1 MDAIMD
7 KFTLKNFFQTI
18 LTIPKTIRLIFRIER
33 KYASYLIILNVLQ
46 SIIPLAS
53 LFIYQELINAVFKKG
68 SNIFTVLIVY
78 ILMQVLLS
86 ILSQL
91 NSYISEKFNMNLSYN
106 LNLKLL
112 EKTSSLNLIDFEQA
126 DTYNLIENIVQDST
140 YKPFQLFNAIIG
152 VITGFLSLLTSIIY
166 VTTWNVVV
174 SIFLLIIPVISL
186 VIFMRV
192 GQLEFLIQWERAN
205 SEREVWY
212 INYLLT
218 HDFSFKEIKLNGISQ
233 YFIDKYGTLKRNF
246 INQDLTISKKKVMF
260 RGSLDI
266 LLSFIN
272 GIAIFM
278 MIQSIRSGKLLVGNF
293 VSLIQ
298 AITRVNT
305 YSQSM
310 IQNTYIIYNTSLFME
325 QLFKFFDM
333 GLDNDSIQ
341 NSKISRIEKHI
352 EKIKVKNLSFIYSG
366 SVKKTLEDINAE
378 FNRGELVAIVGK
390 NGSGKST
397 LVKLLSGLYQPSE
410 GLIYYDNESSDT
422 LDLSYYQKNI
432 SVLFQDFVKFEL
444 SLRENIGLSDINN
457 MSDTKIKKNIDNLKL
472 DFLTLENNFNLNQ
485 RLGTWFN
492 DSRQLSGGQW
502 QKVALARTFF
512 KNAGIYILDEPS
524 SALDPVSEKEIFD
537 EFVTRSKDKI
547 SLFVSHNLMAASRA
561 DRIIVMQD
569 GRIIDEG
576 SHDELINKSK
586 YYRELY
592 YSEKYEEEFDGRKES
607 HY

>member
-1 MDAIMD
+1 MGTIMD

-33 KYASYLIILNVLQ
+33 KYASYLIILNILQ

-53 LFIYQELINAVFKKG
+53 LFIYQELINAVLKKG
-68 SNIFTVLIVY
+68 SNIFSVLIVY
-78 ILMQVLLS
+78 ILMQMMLS

-112 EKTSSLNLIDFEQA
+112 KKTSSLNLIDFEQA

-166 VTTWNVVV
+166 VSTWNVAV
-174 SIFLLIIPVISL
+174 STFLLIIPVISL

-246 INQDLTISKKKVMF
+246 MNQDLNISKKKVLF

-266 LLSFIN
+266 LLNFIN

-298 AITRVNT
+298 AITHVNT

-333 GLDNDSIQ
+333 EVSNISIQ
-341 NSKISRIEKHI
+341 NSRISRIEKRI
-352 EKIKVKNLSFIYSG
+352 DKIKVNNLSFIYPG
-366 SVKKTLEDINAE
+366 SVKKTLEDINVE
-378 FNRGELVAIVGK
+378 FNKGELVAIVGK

-410 GLIYYDNESSDT
+410 GQIYYNNESSDV
-422 LDLSYYQKNI
+422 LDLSYYQNNV

-444 SLRENIGLSDINN
+444 SVRENIGLSDVNSI
-457 MSDTKIKKNIDNLKL
+457 SDSKIKKHIDNLKL
-472 DFLTLENNFNLNQ
+472 NFLTAENNFNLNQ

-492 DSRQLSGGQW
+492 DSRQISGGQW

-512 KNAGIYILDEPS
+512 KNASIYILDEPS

-537 EFVTRSKDKI
+537 EFVTRSRDKI
-547 SLFVSHNLMAASRA
+547 ALFVSHNLMAASRA

-576 SHDELINKSK
+576 KHDDLISKSK

-592 YSEKYEEEFDGRKES
+592 YSEKYEEESDG
-607 HY
+607 

>member
-1 MDAIMD
+1 MGTIMD

-33 KYASYLIILNVLQ
+33 KYASYLIILNILQ

-53 LFIYQELINAVFKKG
+53 LFIYQELINAVLKKG
-68 SNIFTVLIVY
+68 SNIFSVLIVY
-78 ILMQVLLS
+78 ILMQMMLS

-112 EKTSSLNLIDFEQA
+112 KKTSSLNLIDFEQA

-166 VTTWNVVV
+166 VSTWNVAV
-174 SIFLLIIPVISL
+174 STFLLIIPVISL

-246 INQDLTISKKKVMF
+246 MNQDLNISKKKVLF

-266 LLSFIN
+266 LLNFIN

-333 GLDNDSIQ
+333 EVSNISIQ
-341 NSKISRIEKHI
+341 NSKITRIEKHI
-352 EKIKVKNLSFIYSG
+352 DKIKVNNLSFIYPG
-366 SVKKTLEDINAE
+366 SVKKTLEDINLE
-378 FNRGELVAIVGK
+378 FNKGELVAIVGK

-410 GLIYYDNESSDT
+410 GQIYYNNESSDII
-422 LDLSYYQKNI
+422 DLSYYQNNV

-444 SLRENIGLSDINN
+444 SVRENIGLSDVNSI
-457 MSDTKIKKNIDNLKL
+457 SDSKIKKHIDNLKL
-472 DFLTLENNFNLNQ
+472 NFLTAENNFKLNQ

-492 DSRQLSGGQW
+492 DSRQISGGQW

-512 KNAGIYILDEPS
+512 KNASIYILDEPS

-547 SLFVSHNLMAASRA
+547 ALFISHNIMAASRA

-569 GRIIDEG
+569 GHIIDEG
-576 SHDELINKSK
+576 NHDELISKSK

-592 YSEKYEEEFDGRKES
+592 YSENYEEESDG
-607 HY
+607 

>member
-1 MDAIMD
+1 MGTIMD

-33 KYASYLIILNVLQ
+33 KYASYLIILNILQ

-53 LFIYQELINAVFKKG
+53 LFIYQELINAVLKKG
-68 SNIFTVLIVY
+68 SNIFSVLIVY
-78 ILMQVLLS
+78 ILMQMMLS

-112 EKTSSLNLIDFEQA
+112 KKTSSLNLIDFEQA

-166 VTTWNVVV
+166 VSTWNAAV
-174 SIFLLIIPVISL
+174 STFLLIIPVISL
-186 VIFMRV
+186 LIFMRV

-246 INQDLTISKKKVMF
+246 MNQDLNISKKKVLF

-266 LLSFIN
+266 LLNFIN

-333 GLDNDSIQ
+333 EVSNISIQ
-341 NSKISRIEKHI
+341 NSKISRIEKRI
-352 EKIKVKNLSFIYSG
+352 DKIKVNNLSFIYPG
-366 SVKKTLEDINAE
+366 SVKKTLEDINVE
-378 FNRGELVAIVGK
+378 FNKGELVAIVGK

-410 GLIYYDNESSDT
+410 GQIYYNNESSDV
-422 LDLSYYQKNI
+422 LDLSYYQNNV

-444 SLRENIGLSDINN
+444 SVRENIGLSDVNSI
-457 MSDTKIKKNIDNLKL
+457 SDSKIKKHIDNLKL
-472 DFLTLENNFNLNQ
+472 NFLTVENNFNLNQ

-492 DSRQLSGGQW
+492 DSRQISGGQW

-512 KNAGIYILDEPS
+512 KNASIYILDEPS

-547 SLFVSHNLMAASRA
+547 ALFVSHNLMAASRA

-576 SHDELINKSK
+576 KHDDLISKSK

-592 YSEKYEEEFDGRKES
+592 YSEKYEDESDG
-607 HY
+607 

>member
-1 MDAIMD
+1 MGTIMD

-33 KYASYLIILNVLQ
+33 KYASYLIILNILQ

-53 LFIYQELINAVFKKG
+53 LFIYQELINAVLKKG
-68 SNIFTVLIVY
+68 SNIFSVLIVY
-78 ILMQVLLS
+78 ILMQMMLS

-112 EKTSSLNLIDFEQA
+112 KKTSSLNLIDFEQA

-166 VTTWNVVV
+166 VSTWNVAV
-174 SIFLLIIPVISL
+174 STFLLIIPVISL

-246 INQDLTISKKKVMF
+246 MNQDLNISKKKVLF

-266 LLSFIN
+266 LLNFIN

-333 GLDNDSIQ
+333 EVSNISIQ
-341 NSKISRIEKHI
+341 NSRISRIEKRI
-352 EKIKVKNLSFIYSG
+352 DKIKVNNLSFIYPG
-366 SVKKTLEDINAE
+366 SVKKTLEDINVE
-378 FNRGELVAIVGK
+378 FNKGELVAIVGK

-410 GLIYYDNESSDT
+410 GQIYYNNESSDV
-422 LDLSYYQKNI
+422 LDLSYYQNNV

-444 SLRENIGLSDINN
+444 SVRENIGLSDVNSIYD
-457 MSDTKIKKNIDNLKL
+457 SKIKKHIDNLKL
-472 DFLTLENNFNLNQ
+472 NFLTAENNFNLNQ

-492 DSRQLSGGQW
+492 DSRQISGGQW

-512 KNAGIYILDEPS
+512 KNASIYILDEPS

-547 SLFVSHNLMAASRA
+547 ALFVSHNLMAASRA

-576 SHDELINKSK
+576 KHDDLISKSK

-592 YSEKYEEEFDGRKES
+592 YSEKYEEESDG
-607 HY
+607 

>member
-1 MDAIMD
+1 MGTIMD

-33 KYASYLIILNVLQ
+33 KYASYLIILNILQ

-53 LFIYQELINAVFKKG
+53 LFIYQELINAILKKG
-68 SNIFTVLIVY
+68 SNIFSVLIVY
-78 ILMQVLLS
+78 ILMQMMLS

-112 EKTSSLNLIDFEQA
+112 KKTSSLNLIDFEQA

-166 VTTWNVVV
+166 VSTWNVAV
-174 SIFLLIIPVISL
+174 STFLLIIPVISL

-246 INQDLTISKKKVMF
+246 MNQDLNISKKKVLF

-266 LLSFIN
+266 LLNFIN

-333 GLDNDSIQ
+333 EVSNISIQ
-341 NSKISRIEKHI
+341 NSRISRIEKRI
-352 EKIKVKNLSFIYSG
+352 DKIKVNNLSFIYPG
-366 SVKKTLEDINAE
+366 SVKKTLEDINVE
-378 FNRGELVAIVGK
+378 FNKGELVAIVGK

-410 GLIYYDNESSDT
+410 GQIYYNNESSDV
-422 LDLSYYQKNI
+422 LDLSYYQNNV

-444 SLRENIGLSDINN
+444 SVRENIGLSDVNSI
-457 MSDTKIKKNIDNLKL
+457 SDSKIKKHIDNLKL
-472 DFLTLENNFNLNQ
+472 NFLTAENNFNLNQ

-492 DSRQLSGGQW
+492 DSRQISGGQW

-512 KNAGIYILDEPS
+512 KNASIYILDEPS

-537 EFVTRSKDKI
+537 EFVTRSRDKI
-547 SLFVSHNLMAASRA
+547 ALFVSHNLMAASRA

-576 SHDELINKSK
+576 KHDDLISKSK

-592 YSEKYEEEFDGRKES
+592 YSEKYEEESDG
-607 HY
+607 

>member
-1 MDAIMD
+1 MGTIMD

-33 KYASYLIILNVLQ
+33 KYASYLIILNILQ

-53 LFIYQELINAVFKKG
+53 LFIYQELINAVLKKG
-68 SNIFTVLIVY
+68 SNIFSVLIVY
-78 ILMQVLLS
+78 ILMQMMLS

-112 EKTSSLNLIDFEQA
+112 KKTSSLNLIDFEQA

-166 VTTWNVVV
+166 VSTWNVAV
-174 SIFLLIIPVISL
+174 STFLLIIPVISL

-246 INQDLTISKKKVMF
+246 MNQDLNISKKKVLF

-266 LLSFIN
+266 LLNFIN

-333 GLDNDSIQ
+333 EVSNISIQ
-341 NSKISRIEKHI
+341 NSRISRIEKRI
-352 EKIKVKNLSFIYSG
+352 DKIKVNNLSFIYPG
-366 SVKKTLEDINAE
+366 SVKKTLEDINVE
-378 FNRGELVAIVGK
+378 FNKGELVAIVGK

-410 GLIYYDNESSDT
+410 GQIYYNNESSDV
-422 LDLSYYQKNI
+422 LDLSYYQNNV

-444 SLRENIGLSDINN
+444 SVRENIGLSDVNSI
-457 MSDTKIKKNIDNLKL
+457 SDSKIKKHIDNLKL
-472 DFLTLENNFNLNQ
+472 NFLTAENNFNLNQ

-492 DSRQLSGGQW
+492 DSRQISGGQW

-512 KNAGIYILDEPS
+512 KNASIYILDEPS

-537 EFVTRSKDKI
+537 EFVTRSRDKI
-547 SLFVSHNLMAASRA
+547 ALFVSHNLMAASRA

-576 SHDELINKSK
+576 KHDDLISKSK

-592 YSEKYEEEFDGRKES
+592 YSEKYEEESDG
-607 HY
+607 

>member
-1 MDAIMD
+1 MD

-18 LTIPKTIRLIFRIER
+18 LTIPETIRLIFRIER
-33 KYASYLIILNVLQ
+33 KYASYLIILNILQ

-53 LFIYQELINAVFKKG
+53 LFIYQELINAVLKKG
-68 SNIFTVLIVY
+68 SNIFSVLIVY
-78 ILMQVLLS
+78 ILMQMMLS

-112 EKTSSLNLIDFEQA
+112 KKTSSLNLIDFEQA

-166 VTTWNVVV
+166 VSTWNVAV
-174 SIFLLIIPVISL
+174 STFLLIIPVISL

-246 INQDLTISKKKVMF
+246 MNQDLNISKKKVLF

-266 LLSFIN
+266 LLNFIN

-333 GLDNDSIQ
+333 EVSNISIQ
-341 NSKISRIEKHI
+341 NSRISRIEKRI
-352 EKIKVKNLSFIYSG
+352 DKIKVNNLSFIYPG
-366 SVKKTLEDINAE
+366 SVKKTLEDINVE
-378 FNRGELVAIVGK
+378 FNKGELVAIVGK

-410 GLIYYDNESSDT
+410 GQIYYNNESSDV
-422 LDLSYYQKNI
+422 LDLSYYQNNV

-444 SLRENIGLSDINN
+444 SVRENIGLSDVNSI
-457 MSDTKIKKNIDNLKL
+457 SDSNIKKHIDNLKL
-472 DFLTLENNFNLNQ
+472 NFLTAENNFNLNQ

-492 DSRQLSGGQW
+492 DSRQISGGQW

-512 KNAGIYILDEPS
+512 KNASIYILDEPS

-547 SLFVSHNLMAASRA
+547 ALFVSHNLMAASRA

-576 SHDELINKSK
+576 KHDDLISKSK

-592 YSEKYEEEFDGRKES
+592 YSEKYEEESDG
-607 HY
+607 

>member
-1 MDAIMD
+1 MGTIMD

-33 KYASYLIILNVLQ
+33 KYASYLIILNILQ

-53 LFIYQELINAVFKKG
+53 LFIYQELINAVLKKG
-68 SNIFTVLIVY
+68 SNIFSVLIVY
-78 ILMQVLLS
+78 ILMQMMLS

-112 EKTSSLNLIDFEQA
+112 KKTSSLNLIDFEQA

-166 VTTWNVVV
+166 VSTWNVAV
-174 SIFLLIIPVISL
+174 STFLLIIPVISL

-246 INQDLTISKKKVMF
+246 MNQDLNISKKKVLF

-266 LLSFIN
+266 LLNFIN

-333 GLDNDSIQ
+333 EVSNISIQ
-341 NSKISRIEKHI
+341 NSRISRIEKRI
-352 EKIKVKNLSFIYSG
+352 DKIKVNNLSFIYPG
-366 SVKKTLEDINAE
+366 SVKKTLEDINVE
-378 FNRGELVAIVGK
+378 FNKGELVAIVGK

-410 GLIYYDNESSDT
+410 GQIYYNNESSDV
-422 LDLSYYQKNI
+422 LDLSYYQNNV

-444 SLRENIGLSDINN
+444 SVRENIGLSDVNSI
-457 MSDTKIKKNIDNLKL
+457 SDSKIKKHIDNLKL
-472 DFLTLENNFNLNQ
+472 NFLTAENNFNLNQ

-492 DSRQLSGGQW
+492 DSRQISGGQW

-512 KNAGIYILDEPS
+512 KNASIYILDEPS

-547 SLFVSHNLMAASRA
+547 ALFVSHNLMAASRA

-576 SHDELINKSK
+576 KHDDLISKSK

-592 YSEKYEEEFDGRKES
+592 YSEKYEEESDG
-607 HY
+607 

>member
-1 MDAIMD
+1 MKNLEMGTIMD

-33 KYASYLIILNVLQ
+33 KYASYLIILNILQ

-53 LFIYQELINAVFKKG
+53 LFIYQELINAVLKKG
-68 SNIFTVLIVY
+68 SNIFSVLIVY
-78 ILMQVLLS
+78 ILMQMMLS

-112 EKTSSLNLIDFEQA
+112 KKTSSLNLIDFEQA

-166 VTTWNVVV
+166 VSTWNVAV
-174 SIFLLIIPVISL
+174 STFLLIIPVISL

-246 INQDLTISKKKVMF
+246 MNQDLNISKKKVLF

-266 LLSFIN
+266 LLNFIN

-333 GLDNDSIQ
+333 EVSNISIQ
-341 NSKISRIEKHI
+341 NSRISRIEKRI
-352 EKIKVKNLSFIYSG
+352 DKIKVNNLSFIYPG
-366 SVKKTLEDINAE
+366 SVKKTLEDINVE
-378 FNRGELVAIVGK
+378 FNKGELVAIVGK

-410 GLIYYDNESSDT
+410 GQIYYNNESSDV
-422 LDLSYYQKNI
+422 LDLSYYQNNV

-444 SLRENIGLSDINN
+444 SVRENIGLSDVNSI
-457 MSDTKIKKNIDNLKL
+457 SDSKIKKHIDNLKL
-472 DFLTLENNFNLNQ
+472 NFLTAENNFNLNQ

-492 DSRQLSGGQW
+492 DSRQISGGQW

-512 KNAGIYILDEPS
+512 KNASIYILDEPS

-547 SLFVSHNLMAASRA
+547 ALFVSHNLMAASRA

-576 SHDELINKSK
+576 KHDDLISKSK

-592 YSEKYEEEFDGRKES
+592 YSEKYEEESDG
-607 HY
+607 

>member
-1 MDAIMD
+1 MGTIMD

-33 KYASYLIILNVLQ
+33 KYASYLIILNILQ
-46 SIIPLAS
+46 SIIPLAN
-53 LFIYQELINAVFKKG
+53 LFIYQEFINAVLKKG
-68 SNIFTVLIVY
+68 SNIFSVLIVY
-78 ILMQVLLS
+78 ILMQMMLS

-112 EKTSSLNLIDFEQA
+112 KKTSSLNLIDFEQA

-166 VTTWNVVV
+166 VSTWNVAV
-174 SIFLLIIPVISL
+174 STFLLIIPVISL

-246 INQDLTISKKKVMF
+246 MNQDLNISKKKVLF

-266 LLSFIN
+266 LLNFIN
-272 GIAIFM
+272 GVAIFV

-333 GLDNDSIQ
+333 EVSNISIQ
-341 NSKISRIEKHI
+341 NSRISRIEKRI
-352 EKIKVKNLSFIYSG
+352 DKIKVNNLSFIYPG
-366 SVKKTLEDINAE
+366 SVKKTLEDINVE
-378 FNRGELVAIVGK
+378 FNKGELVAIVGK

-410 GLIYYDNESSDT
+410 GQIYYNNESSDV
-422 LDLSYYQKNI
+422 LDLSYYQNNV

-444 SLRENIGLSDINN
+444 SVRENIGLSDVNSI
-457 MSDTKIKKNIDNLKL
+457 SDSKIKKHIGNLKL
-472 DFLTLENNFNLNQ
+472 NFLTAENNFNLNQ

-492 DSRQLSGGQW
+492 DSRQISGGQW

-512 KNAGIYILDEPS
+512 KNASIYILDEPS

-547 SLFVSHNLMAASRA
+547 ALFVSHNLMAASRA

-576 SHDELINKSK
+576 KHDDLISKSK

-592 YSEKYEEEFDGRKES
+592 YSEKYEEESDG
-607 HY
+607 

>member
-1 MDAIMD
+1 MGTIMD

-33 KYASYLIILNVLQ
+33 KYASYLIILNILQ

-53 LFIYQELINAVFKKG
+53 LFIYQELINAVLKKG
-68 SNIFTVLIVY
+68 SNIFSVLIVY
-78 ILMQVLLS
+78 ILMQMMLS

-112 EKTSSLNLIDFEQA
+112 KKTSSLNLIDFEQA

-166 VTTWNVVV
+166 VSTWNVAV
-174 SIFLLIIPVISL
+174 STFLLIIPVISL

-246 INQDLTISKKKVMF
+246 MNQDLNISKKKVLF

-266 LLSFIN
+266 LLNFIN

-298 AITRVNT
+298 AITRVNI

-333 GLDNDSIQ
+333 EVSNISIQ
-341 NSKISRIEKHI
+341 NSRISRIEKRI
-352 EKIKVKNLSFIYSG
+352 DKIKVNNLSFIYPG
-366 SVKKTLEDINAE
+366 SVKKTLEDINVE
-378 FNRGELVAIVGK
+378 FNKGELVAIVGK

-410 GLIYYDNESSDT
+410 GQIYYNNESSDV
-422 LDLSYYQKNI
+422 LDLSYYQNNV

-444 SLRENIGLSDINN
+444 SVRENIGLSDVNSI
-457 MSDTKIKKNIDNLKL
+457 SDSKIKKHIDNLKL
-472 DFLTLENNFNLNQ
+472 NFLTAENNFNLNQ

-492 DSRQLSGGQW
+492 DSRQISGGQW

-512 KNAGIYILDEPS
+512 KNASIYILDEPS

-537 EFVTRSKDKI
+537 EFVTRSRDKI
-547 SLFVSHNLMAASRA
+547 ALFVSHNLMAASRA

-576 SHDELINKSK
+576 KHDDLISKSK

-592 YSEKYEEEFDGRKES
+592 YSEKYEEESDG
-607 HY
+607 

>member
-1 MDAIMD
+1 MD

-33 KYASYLIILNVLQ
+33 KYASYLIILNILQ

-53 LFIYQELINAVFKKG
+53 LFIYQELINAVLKKG
-68 SNIFTVLIVY
+68 SNIFSVLIVY
-78 ILMQVLLS
+78 ILMQMMLS

-112 EKTSSLNLIDFEQA
+112 KKTSSLNLIDFEQA

-166 VTTWNVVV
+166 VSTWNVAV
-174 SIFLLIIPVISL
+174 STFLLIIPVISL

-246 INQDLTISKKKVMF
+246 MNQDLNISKKKVLF

-266 LLSFIN
+266 LLNFIN

-333 GLDNDSIQ
+333 EVSNISIQ
-341 NSKISRIEKHI
+341 NSRISRIEKRI
-352 EKIKVKNLSFIYSG
+352 DKIKVNNLSFIYPG
-366 SVKKTLEDINAE
+366 SVKKTLEDINVE
-378 FNRGELVAIVGK
+378 FNKGELVAIVGK

-410 GLIYYDNESSDT
+410 GQIYYNNESSDV
-422 LDLSYYQKNI
+422 LDLSYYQNNV

-444 SLRENIGLSDINN
+444 SVRENIGLSDVNSI
-457 MSDTKIKKNIDNLKL
+457 SDSNIKKHIDNLKL
-472 DFLTLENNFNLNQ
+472 NFLTAENNFNLNQ

-492 DSRQLSGGQW
+492 DSRQISGGQW

-512 KNAGIYILDEPS
+512 KNASIYILDEPS

-547 SLFVSHNLMAASRA
+547 ALFVSHNLMAASRA

-576 SHDELINKSK
+576 KHDDLISKSK

-592 YSEKYEEEFDGRKES
+592 YSEKYEEESDG
-607 HY
+607 

>member
-1 MDAIMD
+1 
-7 KFTLKNFFQTI
+7 
-18 LTIPKTIRLIFRIER
+18 
-33 KYASYLIILNVLQ
+33 YASYLIILNILQ

-53 LFIYQELINAVFKKG
+53 LFIYQELINAVLKKG
-68 SNIFTVLIVY
+68 SNIFSVLIVY
-78 ILMQVLLS
+78 ILMQMMLS

-112 EKTSSLNLIDFEQA
+112 KKTSSLNLIDFEQA

-166 VTTWNVVV
+166 VSTWNVAV
-174 SIFLLIIPVISL
+174 STFLLIIPVISL

-246 INQDLTISKKKVMF
+246 MNQDLNISKKKVLF

-266 LLSFIN
+266 LLNFIN

-333 GLDNDSIQ
+333 EVSNISIQ
-341 NSKISRIEKHI
+341 NSRISRIEKRI
-352 EKIKVKNLSFIYSG
+352 DKIKVNNLSFIYPG
-366 SVKKTLEDINAE
+366 SVKKTLEDINVE
-378 FNRGELVAIVGK
+378 FNKGELVAIVGK

-410 GLIYYDNESSDT
+410 GQIYYNNESSDV
-422 LDLSYYQKNI
+422 LDLSYYQNNV

-444 SLRENIGLSDINN
+444 SVRENIGLSDVNSI
-457 MSDTKIKKNIDNLKL
+457 SDSKIKKHIDNLKL
-472 DFLTLENNFNLNQ
+472 NFLTAENNFNLNQ

-492 DSRQLSGGQW
+492 DSRQISGGQW

-512 KNAGIYILDEPS
+512 KNASIYILDEPS

-537 EFVTRSKDKI
+537 EFVTRSRDKI
-547 SLFVSHNLMAASRA
+547 ALFVSHNLMAASRA

-576 SHDELINKSK
+576 KHDDLISKSK

-592 YSEKYEEEFDGRKES
+592 YSEKYEEESDG
-607 HY
+607 

>member
-1 MDAIMD
+1 MGTIMD

-33 KYASYLIILNVLQ
+33 KYASYLIILNILQ

-53 LFIYQELINAVFKKG
+53 LFIYQELINAVLKKG
-68 SNIFTVLIVY
+68 SNIFSVLIVY
-78 ILMQVLLS
+78 ILMQMMLS

-112 EKTSSLNLIDFEQA
+112 KKTSSLNLIDFEQA

-166 VTTWNVVV
+166 VSTWNVAV
-174 SIFLLIIPVISL
+174 STFLLIIPVISL

-246 INQDLTISKKKVMF
+246 MNQDLNISKKKVLF

-266 LLSFIN
+266 LLNFIN

-333 GLDNDSIQ
+333 EVSNISIQ
-341 NSKISRIEKHI
+341 NSRISRIEKRI
-352 EKIKVKNLSFIYSG
+352 DKIKVNNLSFIYPG
-366 SVKKTLEDINAE
+366 SVKKTLEDINVE
-378 FNRGELVAIVGK
+378 FNKGELVAIVGK

-410 GLIYYDNESSDT
+410 GQIYYNNESSDV
-422 LDLSYYQKNI
+422 LDLSYYQNNV

-444 SLRENIGLSDINN
+444 SVRENISLSDVNSI
-457 MSDTKIKKNIDNLKL
+457 SDSKIKKHIDNLKL
-472 DFLTLENNFNLNQ
+472 NFLTSENNFNLNQ

-492 DSRQLSGGQW
+492 DSRQISGGQW

-512 KNAGIYILDEPS
+512 KNASIYILDEPS

-537 EFVTRSKDKI
+537 EFVTRSRDKI
-547 SLFVSHNLMAASRA
+547 ALFVSHNLMAASRA

-576 SHDELINKSK
+576 KHDDLISKSK

-592 YSEKYEEEFDGRKES
+592 YSEKYEEESDG
-607 HY
+607 

>member
-1 MDAIMD
+1 MKNLEMGTIMD

-33 KYASYLIILNVLQ
+33 KYASYLIILNILQ
-46 SIIPLAS
+46 SIIPLAN
-53 LFIYQELINAVFKKG
+53 LFIYQELINAVLKKG
-68 SNIFTVLIVY
+68 SNIFSVLIVY
-78 ILMQVLLS
+78 ILMQMMLS

-112 EKTSSLNLIDFEQA
+112 KKTSSLNLIDFEQA

-166 VTTWNVVV
+166 VSTWNVAV
-174 SIFLLIIPVISL
+174 STFLLIIPVISL

-233 YFIDKYGTLKRNF
+233 YFIDKYGALKRNF
-246 INQDLTISKKKVMF
+246 MNQDLNISKKKVLF

-266 LLSFIN
+266 LLNFIN
-272 GIAIFM
+272 GVAIFV

-333 GLDNDSIQ
+333 EVSNISIQ
-341 NSKISRIEKHI
+341 NSRISRIEKRI
-352 EKIKVKNLSFIYSG
+352 DKIKVNNLSFIYPG
-366 SVKKTLEDINAE
+366 SVKKTLEDINVE
-378 FNRGELVAIVGK
+378 FNKGELVAIVGK

-410 GLIYYDNESSDT
+410 GQIYYNNESSDV
-422 LDLSYYQKNI
+422 LDLSYYQNNV

-444 SLRENIGLSDINN
+444 SVRENIGLSDVNSI
-457 MSDTKIKKNIDNLKL
+457 SDSKIKKHIGNLKL
-472 DFLTLENNFNLNQ
+472 NFLTAENNFNLNQ

-492 DSRQLSGGQW
+492 DSRQISGGQW

-512 KNAGIYILDEPS
+512 KNASIYILDEPS

-547 SLFVSHNLMAASRA
+547 ALFVSHNLMAASRA

-576 SHDELINKSK
+576 KHDDLISKSK

-592 YSEKYEEEFDGRKES
+592 YSEKYEEESDG
-607 HY
+607 

>member
-1 MDAIMD
+1 MGTIMD

-33 KYASYLIILNVLQ
+33 KYASYLIILNILQ

-53 LFIYQELINAVFKKG
+53 LFIYQELINAVLKKG
-68 SNIFTVLIVY
+68 SNIFSVLIVY
-78 ILMQVLLS
+78 ILMQMMLS

-112 EKTSSLNLIDFEQA
+112 KKTSSLNLIDFEQA

-166 VTTWNVVV
+166 VSTWNVAV
-174 SIFLLIIPVISL
+174 STFLLIIPVISL

-192 GQLEFLIQWERAN
+192 GQLEFLIQWERTN

-246 INQDLTISKKKVMF
+246 MNQDLNISKKKVLF

-266 LLSFIN
+266 LLNFIN

-333 GLDNDSIQ
+333 EVSNISIQ
-341 NSKISRIEKHI
+341 NSRISRIEKRI
-352 EKIKVKNLSFIYSG
+352 DKIKVNNLSFIYPG
-366 SVKKTLEDINAE
+366 SVKKTLEDINVE
-378 FNRGELVAIVGK
+378 FNKGELVAIVGK

-410 GLIYYDNESSDT
+410 GQIYYNNESSDV
-422 LDLSYYQKNI
+422 LDLSYYQNNV

-444 SLRENIGLSDINN
+444 SVRENIGLSDVNSI
-457 MSDTKIKKNIDNLKL
+457 SDSKIKKHIDNLKL
-472 DFLTLENNFNLNQ
+472 NFLTAENNFNLNQ

-492 DSRQLSGGQW
+492 DSRQISGGQW

-512 KNAGIYILDEPS
+512 KNASIYILDEPS

-537 EFVTRSKDKI
+537 EFVTRSRDKI
-547 SLFVSHNLMAASRA
+547 ALFVSHNLMAASRA

-576 SHDELINKSK
+576 KHDDLISKSK

-592 YSEKYEEEFDGRKES
+592 YSEKYEEESDG
-607 HY
+607 

>member
-1 MDAIMD
+1 MGTIMD

-33 KYASYLIILNVLQ
+33 KYASYLIILNILQ

-53 LFIYQELINAVFKKG
+53 LFIYQELINAVLKKG
-68 SNIFTVLIVY
+68 SNIFSVLIIY
-78 ILMQVLLS
+78 ILMQMMLS

-112 EKTSSLNLIDFEQA
+112 KKTSYLNLIDFEQA

-166 VTTWNVVV
+166 VSTWNVAV
-174 SIFLLIIPVISL
+174 STFLLIIPVISL

-246 INQDLTISKKKVMF
+246 MNQDLNISKKKVLF

-266 LLSFIN
+266 LLNFIN

-333 GLDNDSIQ
+333 EVSNISIQ
-341 NSKISRIEKHI
+341 NSRISRIEKRI
-352 EKIKVKNLSFIYSG
+352 DKIKVNNLSFIYPG
-366 SVKKTLEDINAE
+366 SVKKTLEDINVE
-378 FNRGELVAIVGK
+378 FNKGELVAIVGK

-410 GLIYYDNESSDT
+410 GQIYYNNESSDV
-422 LDLSYYQKNI
+422 LDLSYYQNNV

-444 SLRENIGLSDINN
+444 SVRENIGLSDVNSI
-457 MSDTKIKKNIDNLKL
+457 SDSKIKKHIDNLKL
-472 DFLTLENNFNLNQ
+472 NFLTAENNFNLNQ

-492 DSRQLSGGQW
+492 DSRQISGGQW

-512 KNAGIYILDEPS
+512 KNASIYILDEPS

-547 SLFVSHNLMAASRA
+547 ALFVSHNLMAASRA

-576 SHDELINKSK
+576 KHDDLISKSK

-592 YSEKYEEEFDGRKES
+592 YSEKYEEESDG
-607 HY
+607 

>member
-1 MDAIMD
+1 MD

-33 KYASYLIILNVLQ
+33 KYASYLIILNILQ

-53 LFIYQELINAVFKKG
+53 LFIYQELINAVLKKG
-68 SNIFTVLIVY
+68 SNIFSVLIAY
-78 ILMQVLLS
+78 ILMQMMLS

-112 EKTSSLNLIDFEQA
+112 KKTSSLNLIDFEQA

-166 VTTWNVVV
+166 VSTWNVAV
-174 SIFLLIIPVISL
+174 STFLLIIPVISL

-246 INQDLTISKKKVMF
+246 MNQDLNISKKKVLF

-266 LLSFIN
+266 LLNFIN

-333 GLDNDSIQ
+333 EVSNISIQ
-341 NSKISRIEKHI
+341 NSRISRIEKRI
-352 EKIKVKNLSFIYSG
+352 DKIKVNNLSFIYPG
-366 SVKKTLEDINAE
+366 SVKKTLEDINVE
-378 FNRGELVAIVGK
+378 FNKGELVAIVGK

-410 GLIYYDNESSDT
+410 GQIYYNNESSDV
-422 LDLSYYQKNI
+422 LDLSYYQNNV

-444 SLRENIGLSDINN
+444 SVRENIGLSDVNSI
-457 MSDTKIKKNIDNLKL
+457 SDSKIKKHIDNLKL
-472 DFLTLENNFNLNQ
+472 NFLTAENNFNLNQ

-492 DSRQLSGGQW
+492 DSRQISGGQW

-512 KNAGIYILDEPS
+512 KNASIYILDEPS

-547 SLFVSHNLMAASRA
+547 ALFVSHNLMAASRA

-576 SHDELINKSK
+576 KHDDLISKSK

-592 YSEKYEEEFDGRKES
+592 YSEKYEEESDG
-607 HY
+607 

>member
-1 MDAIMD
+1 MGTIMD

-33 KYASYLIILNVLQ
+33 KYASYLIILNILQ

-53 LFIYQELINAVFKKG
+53 LFIYQELINAVLKKG
-68 SNIFTVLIVY
+68 SNIFSVLIVY
-78 ILMQVLLS
+78 ILMQMMLS

-112 EKTSSLNLIDFEQA
+112 KKTSSLNLIDFEQA

-166 VTTWNVVV
+166 VSTWNVAV
-174 SIFLLIIPVISL
+174 STFLLIIPVISL

-246 INQDLTISKKKVMF
+246 MTQDLNISKKKVLF

-266 LLSFIN
+266 LLNFIN

-333 GLDNDSIQ
+333 EVSNISIQ
-341 NSKISRIEKHI
+341 NSRISRIEKRI
-352 EKIKVKNLSFIYSG
+352 DKIKVNNLSFIYPG
-366 SVKKTLEDINAE
+366 SVKKTLEDINVE
-378 FNRGELVAIVGK
+378 FNKGELVAIVGK

-410 GLIYYDNESSDT
+410 GQIYYNNESSDV
-422 LDLSYYQKNI
+422 LDLSYYQNNV

-444 SLRENIGLSDINN
+444 SVRENIGLSDVNSI
-457 MSDTKIKKNIDNLKL
+457 SDSKIKKHIDNLKL
-472 DFLTLENNFNLNQ
+472 NFLTAENNFNLNQ

-492 DSRQLSGGQW
+492 DSRQISGGQW

-512 KNAGIYILDEPS
+512 KNASIYILDEPS

-547 SLFVSHNLMAASRA
+547 ALFVSHNLMAASRA

-576 SHDELINKSK
+576 KHDDLISKSK

-592 YSEKYEEEFDGRKES
+592 YSEKYEEESDG
-607 HY
+607 

>member
-1 MDAIMD
+1 MKSKDCRSSA
-7 KFTLKNFFQTI
+7 F
-18 LTIPKTIRLIFRIER
+18 
-33 KYASYLIILNVLQ
+33 YVY
-46 SIIPLAS
+46 
-53 LFIYQELINAVFKKG
+53 LFIYQELINAVLKKG
-68 SNIFTVLIVY
+68 SNIFSVLIVY
-78 ILMQVLLS
+78 ILMQMMLS

-112 EKTSSLNLIDFEQA
+112 KKTSSLNLIDFEQA

-166 VTTWNVVV
+166 VSTWNVAV
-174 SIFLLIIPVISL
+174 STFLLIIPVISL

-246 INQDLTISKKKVMF
+246 MNQDLNISKKKVLF

-266 LLSFIN
+266 LLNFIN

-333 GLDNDSIQ
+333 EVSNISIQ
-341 NSKISRIEKHI
+341 NSRISRIEKRI
-352 EKIKVKNLSFIYSG
+352 DKIKVNNLSFIYPG
-366 SVKKTLEDINAE
+366 SVKKTLEDINVE
-378 FNRGELVAIVGK
+378 FNKGELVAIVGK

-410 GLIYYDNESSDT
+410 GQIYYNNESSDV
-422 LDLSYYQKNI
+422 LDLSYYQNNV

-444 SLRENIGLSDINN
+444 SVRENIGLSDVNSI
-457 MSDTKIKKNIDNLKL
+457 SDSKIKKHIDNLKL
-472 DFLTLENNFNLNQ
+472 NFLTAENNFNLNQ

-492 DSRQLSGGQW
+492 DSRQISGGQW

-512 KNAGIYILDEPS
+512 KNASIYILDEPS

-537 EFVTRSKDKI
+537 EFVTRSRDKI
-547 SLFVSHNLMAASRA
+547 ALFVSHNLMAASRA

-576 SHDELINKSK
+576 KHDDLISKSK

-592 YSEKYEEEFDGRKES
+592 YSEKYEEESDG
-607 HY
+607 

>member
-1 MDAIMD
+1 MNE
-7 KFTLKNFFQTI
+7 FTLKNFFQTI
-18 LTIPKTIRLIFRIER
+18 STIPKTLRLIFRIER
-33 KYASYLIILNVLQ
+33 RYASYLIILNILL
-46 SIIPLAS
+46 SIIPLAN
-53 LFIYQELINAVFKKG
+53 LFIYQELINAVFEKG
-68 SNIFTVLIVY
+68 SDIFTVLIIY
-78 ILMQVLLS
+78 ILIQVLLS
-86 ILSQL
+86 MLNQL

-152 VITGFLSLLTSIIY
+152 VITGFLSLLTSIAY
-166 VTTWNVVV
+166 VTTWNVAV
-174 SIFLLIIPVISL
+174 SIFLLIIPIISL
-186 VIFMRV
+186 LIFMRV

-233 YFIDKYGTLKRNF
+233 YFIDKYGILKRSF
-246 INQDLTISKKKVMF
+246 MNQDLNISKKKVLF

-333 GLDNDSIQ
+333 EVENISIQ
-341 NSKISRIEKHI
+341 NSKSSRIEKHI
-352 EKIKVKNLSFIYSG
+352 DKIKVENLSFTYPG
-366 SVKKTLEDINAE
+366 SCKKILENINVE
-378 FNRGELVAIVGK
+378 FNKGELVAIVGK

-410 GLIYYDNESSDT
+410 GLIYYGNESSET

-444 SLRENIGLSDINN
+444 SVRENIGLSDINS
-457 MSDTKIKKNIDNLKL
+457 MSNSKIKKNIDILKL
-472 DFLTLENNFNLNQ
+472 DFLSVKNGFDFNQ

-512 KNAGIYILDEPS
+512 KNASIYILDEPS

-537 EFVTRSKDKI
+537 EFVALSKDRI
-547 SLFVSHNLMAASRA
+547 SLFISHNLMAASRA

-569 GRIIDEG
+569 GHITDEG

-592 YSEKYEEEFDGRKES
+592 YSEKYEDGFDG
-607 HY
+607 

>member
-1 MDAIMD
+1 MD

-33 KYASYLIILNVLQ
+33 KYASYLIILNILQ
-46 SIIPLAS
+46 SIIPLAN
-53 LFIYQELINAVFKKG
+53 LFIYQELINAVLKKG
-68 SNIFTVLIVY
+68 SNIFSVLIVY
-78 ILMQVLLS
+78 ILMQMMLS

-112 EKTSSLNLIDFEQA
+112 KKTSSLNLIDFEQA

-166 VTTWNVVV
+166 VSTWNVAV
-174 SIFLLIIPVISL
+174 STFLLIIPVISL

-192 GQLEFLIQWERAN
+192 GQLEFLIQWERVN

-233 YFIDKYGTLKRNF
+233 YFIDKYGALKRNF
-246 INQDLTISKKKVMF
+246 MNQDLNISKKKVLF

-266 LLSFIN
+266 LLNFIN
-272 GIAIFM
+272 GVAIFV

-310 IQNTYIIYNTSLFME
+310 IQNTYIIYNTSLLME

-333 GLDNDSIQ
+333 EVSNISIQ
-341 NSKISRIEKHI
+341 NSRISRIEKRI
-352 EKIKVKNLSFIYSG
+352 DKIKVNNLSFIYPG
-366 SVKKTLEDINAE
+366 SVKKTLEDINVE
-378 FNRGELVAIVGK
+378 FNKGELVAIVGK

-410 GLIYYDNESSDT
+410 GQIYYNNESSDV
-422 LDLSYYQKNI
+422 LDLSYYQNNV

-444 SLRENIGLSDINN
+444 SVRENIGLSDVNSI
-457 MSDTKIKKNIDNLKL
+457 SDSKIKKHIGNLKL
-472 DFLTLENNFNLNQ
+472 NFLTAENNFNLNQ

-492 DSRQLSGGQW
+492 DSRQISGGQW

-512 KNAGIYILDEPS
+512 KNASIYILDEPS

-547 SLFVSHNLMAASRA
+547 ALFVSHNLMAASRA

-576 SHDELINKSK
+576 KHDDLISKSK

-592 YSEKYEEEFDGRKES
+592 YSEKYEEESDG
-607 HY
+607 

>member
-1 MDAIMD
+1 MKNIGIGTIMG

-33 KYASYLIILNVLQ
+33 RYASYLIILNILQ
-46 SIIPLAS
+46 SIVPLAS
-53 LFIYQELINAVFKKG
+53 LFIYQELINAVLKKG
-68 SNIFTVLIVY
+68 SNIFSVLIVY
-78 ILMQVLLS
+78 ILMQILLS

-112 EKTSSLNLIDFEQA
+112 KKTSSLNLIDFEQA

-166 VTTWNVVV
+166 VSTWNVAV
-174 SIFLLIIPVISL
+174 STFLLIIPVISL

-246 INQDLTISKKKVMF
+246 MNQDLNISKKKALF

-266 LLSFIN
+266 LLNFIN

-298 AITRVNT
+298 AITRVNI

-333 GLDNDSIQ
+333 EVCNILIQ
-341 NSKISRIEKHI
+341 NGKNSKIEKRID
-352 EKIKVKNLSFIYSG
+352 KIKVNNVSFIYPG
-366 SVKKTLEDINAE
+366 SVKKTLEAINIE

-410 GLIYYDNESSDT
+410 GQIYYNNESSDV
-422 LDLSYYQKNI
+422 LDLSYYQNNV

-444 SLRENIGLSDINN
+444 SVRENIGLSEVSSI
-457 MSDTKIKKNIDNLKL
+457 SDSKIKKHIDNFKL
-472 DFLTLENNFNLNQ
+472 NFLTAENNFNLNQ

-492 DSRQLSGGQW
+492 DSRQISGGQW

-512 KNAGIYILDEPS
+512 KHTGVYILDEPS

-547 SLFVSHNLMAASRA
+547 ALFISHNIMAASRA

-569 GRIIDEG
+569 GHIIDEG
-576 SHDELINKSK
+576 NHNELISKSK

-592 YSEKYEEEFDGRKES
+592 YSENYEEESDG
-607 HY
+607 

>member
-1 MDAIMD
+1 MGTIMD

-33 KYASYLIILNVLQ
+33 KYASYLIILNILQ

-53 LFIYQELINAVFKKG
+53 LFIYQELINAVLKKG
-68 SNIFTVLIVY
+68 SNIFSVLIVY
-78 ILMQVLLS
+78 ILMQMMLS

-112 EKTSSLNLIDFEQA
+112 KKTSSLNLIDFEQA

-166 VTTWNVVV
+166 VSTWNVAV
-174 SIFLLIIPVISL
+174 STFLLIIPVISL

-246 INQDLTISKKKVMF
+246 MNQDLNISKKKVLF

-266 LLSFIN
+266 LLNFIN

-333 GLDNDSIQ
+333 EVSNISIQ
-341 NSKISRIEKHI
+341 NSRISRIEKRI
-352 EKIKVKNLSFIYSG
+352 DKIKVNNLSFIYPG
-366 SVKKTLEDINAE
+366 SVKKTLEDINVE
-378 FNRGELVAIVGK
+378 FNKGELVAIVGK

-410 GLIYYDNESSDT
+410 GQIYYNNESSDI
-422 LDLSYYQKNI
+422 LDLSYYQNNV

-444 SLRENIGLSDINN
+444 SVRENIGLSDVNSI
-457 MSDTKIKKNIDNLKL
+457 SDSKIKKHIDNLKL
-472 DFLTLENNFNLNQ
+472 NFLTAENNFNLNQ

-492 DSRQLSGGQW
+492 DSRQISGGQW

-512 KNAGIYILDEPS
+512 KNASIYILDEPS

-537 EFVTRSKDKI
+537 EFVTRSRDKI
-547 SLFVSHNLMAASRA
+547 ALFVSHNLMAASRA

-576 SHDELINKSK
+576 KHDDLISKSK

-592 YSEKYEEEFDGRKES
+592 YSEKYEEESDG
-607 HY
+607 

>member
-1 MDAIMD
+1 MD

-33 KYASYLIILNVLQ
+33 KYASYLIILNILQ

-53 LFIYQELINAVFKKG
+53 LFIYQELINAVLKKG
-68 SNIFTVLIVY
+68 SNIFSVLIVY
-78 ILMQVLLS
+78 ILMQMMLS

-112 EKTSSLNLIDFEQA
+112 KKTSSLNLIDFEQA

-166 VTTWNVVV
+166 VSTWNVAV
-174 SIFLLIIPVISL
+174 STFLLIIPVISL

-246 INQDLTISKKKVMF
+246 MNQDLNISKKKVLF

-266 LLSFIN
+266 LLNFIN

-333 GLDNDSIQ
+333 EVSNISIQ
-341 NSKISRIEKHI
+341 NSRISRIEKRI
-352 EKIKVKNLSFIYSG
+352 DKIKVNNLSFIYPG
-366 SVKKTLEDINAE
+366 SVKKTLEDINVE
-378 FNRGELVAIVGK
+378 FNKGELVAIVGK

-410 GLIYYDNESSDT
+410 GQIYYNNESSDV
-422 LDLSYYQKNI
+422 LDLSYYQNNV

-444 SLRENIGLSDINN
+444 SVRENIGLSDVNSI
-457 MSDTKIKKNIDNLKL
+457 SDSKIKKHIDNLKL
-472 DFLTLENNFNLNQ
+472 NFLTAENNFNLNQ

-492 DSRQLSGGQW
+492 DSRQISGGQW

-512 KNAGIYILDEPS
+512 KNASIYILDEPS

-537 EFVTRSKDKI
+537 EFVTRSRDKI
-547 SLFVSHNLMAASRA
+547 ALFVSHNLMAASRA

-576 SHDELINKSK
+576 KHDDLISKSK

-592 YSEKYEEEFDGRKES
+592 YSEKYEEKSDG
-607 HY
+607 

>member
-1 MDAIMD
+1 MGTIMD

-33 KYASYLIILNVLQ
+33 KYASYLIILNILQ

-53 LFIYQELINAVFKKG
+53 LFIYQELINAVLKKG
-68 SNIFTVLIVY
+68 SNIFSVLIVY
-78 ILMQVLLS
+78 ILMQMMLS

-112 EKTSSLNLIDFEQA
+112 KKTSSLNLIDFEQA

-166 VTTWNVVV
+166 VSTWNVAV
-174 SIFLLIIPVISL
+174 STFLLIIPVISL

-246 INQDLTISKKKVMF
+246 MNQDLNISKKKVLF

-266 LLSFIN
+266 LLNFIN

-333 GLDNDSIQ
+333 EVSNISIQ
-341 NSKISRIEKHI
+341 NSRISRIEKRI
-352 EKIKVKNLSFIYSG
+352 DKIKVNNLSFIYPG
-366 SVKKTLEDINAE
+366 SVKKTLEDINVE
-378 FNRGELVAIVGK
+378 FNKGELVAIVGK

-410 GLIYYDNESSDT
+410 GQIYYNNESSDV
-422 LDLSYYQKNI
+422 LYLSYYHNNV

-444 SLRENIGLSDINN
+444 SVRENIGLSDVNSI
-457 MSDTKIKKNIDNLKL
+457 SDSKIKKHIDNLKL
-472 DFLTLENNFNLNQ
+472 NFLTAENNFNLNQ

-492 DSRQLSGGQW
+492 DSRQISGGQW

-512 KNAGIYILDEPS
+512 KNASIYILDEPS

-537 EFVTRSKDKI
+537 EFVTRSRDKI
-547 SLFVSHNLMAASRA
+547 ALFVSHNLMAASRA

-576 SHDELINKSK
+576 KHDDLISKSK

-592 YSEKYEEEFDGRKES
+592 YSEKYEEESDG
-607 HY
+607 

>member
-1 MDAIMD
+1 MGTIMD

-33 KYASYLIILNVLQ
+33 KYASYLIILNILQ

-53 LFIYQELINAVFKKG
+53 LFIYQELINAVLKKG
-68 SNIFTVLIVY
+68 SNIFSVLIVY
-78 ILMQVLLS
+78 ILMQMMLS

-112 EKTSSLNLIDFEQA
+112 KKTSSLNLIDFEQA

-166 VTTWNVVV
+166 VSTWNVAV
-174 SIFLLIIPVISL
+174 STFLLIIPVISL

-246 INQDLTISKKKVMF
+246 MNQDLNISKKKVLF

-266 LLSFIN
+266 LLNFIN

-333 GLDNDSIQ
+333 EVSNISIQ
-341 NSKISRIEKHI
+341 NSRISRIEKRI
-352 EKIKVKNLSFIYSG
+352 DKIKVNNLSFIYPG
-366 SVKKTLEDINAE
+366 SVKKTLEDINVE
-378 FNRGELVAIVGK
+378 FNKGELVAIVGK

-410 GLIYYDNESSDT
+410 GQIYYNNESSDV
-422 LDLSYYQKNI
+422 LDLSYYQNNV

-444 SLRENIGLSDINN
+444 SVRENIGLSDVNSI
-457 MSDTKIKKNIDNLKL
+457 SDSNIKKHIDNLKL
-472 DFLTLENNFNLNQ
+472 NFLTAENNFNLNQ

-492 DSRQLSGGQW
+492 DSRQISGGQW

-512 KNAGIYILDEPS
+512 KNASIYILDEPS

-547 SLFVSHNLMAASRA
+547 ALFVSHNLMAASRA

-576 SHDELINKSK
+576 KHDDLISKSK

-592 YSEKYEEEFDGRKES
+592 YSEKYEEESDG
-607 HY
+607 

>member
-1 MDAIMD
+1 MGTIMD

-33 KYASYLIILNVLQ
+33 KYASYLIILNILQ

-53 LFIYQELINAVFKKG
+53 LFIYQELINAVLKKG
-68 SNIFTVLIVY
+68 SNIFSVLIVY
-78 ILMQVLLS
+78 ILMQMMLS

-112 EKTSSLNLIDFEQA
+112 KKTSSLNLIDFEQA

-166 VTTWNVVV
+166 VSTWNVAV
-174 SIFLLIIPVISL
+174 STFLLIIPVISL

-246 INQDLTISKKKVMF
+246 MNQDLNISKKKVLF

-266 LLSFIN
+266 LLNFIN

-333 GLDNDSIQ
+333 EISNISIQ
-341 NSKISRIEKHI
+341 NSRISRIEKRI
-352 EKIKVKNLSFIYSG
+352 DKIKVNNLSFIYPG
-366 SVKKTLEDINAE
+366 SVKKTLEDINVE
-378 FNRGELVAIVGK
+378 FNKGELVAIVGK

-410 GLIYYDNESSDT
+410 GQIYYNNESSDV
-422 LDLSYYQKNI
+422 LDLSYYQNNV

-444 SLRENIGLSDINN
+444 SVRENIGLSDVNSI
-457 MSDTKIKKNIDNLKL
+457 SDSKIKKHIDNLKL
-472 DFLTLENNFNLNQ
+472 NFLTAENNFNLNQ

-492 DSRQLSGGQW
+492 DSRQISGRQW

-512 KNAGIYILDEPS
+512 KNASIYILDEPS

-547 SLFVSHNLMAASRA
+547 ALFVSHNLMAASRA

-576 SHDELINKSK
+576 KHDDLISKSK

-592 YSEKYEEEFDGRKES
+592 YSEKYEEESDG
-607 HY
+607 

>member
-1 MDAIMD
+1 
-7 KFTLKNFFQTI
+7 
-18 LTIPKTIRLIFRIER
+18 
-33 KYASYLIILNVLQ
+33 IILNILQ

-53 LFIYQELINAVFKKG
+53 LFIYQELINAVLKKG
-68 SNIFTVLIVY
+68 SNIFSVLIVY
-78 ILMQVLLS
+78 ILMQMMLS

-112 EKTSSLNLIDFEQA
+112 KKTSSLNLIDFEQA

-166 VTTWNVVV
+166 VSTWNVAV
-174 SIFLLIIPVISL
+174 STFLLIIPVISL

-246 INQDLTISKKKVMF
+246 MNQDLNISKKKVLF

-266 LLSFIN
+266 LLNFIN

-333 GLDNDSIQ
+333 EVSNISIQ
-341 NSKISRIEKHI
+341 NSRISRIEKRI
-352 EKIKVKNLSFIYSG
+352 DKIKVNNLSFIYPG
-366 SVKKTLEDINAE
+366 SVKKTLEDINVE
-378 FNRGELVAIVGK
+378 FNKGELVAIVGK

-410 GLIYYDNESSDT
+410 GQIYYNNESSDV
-422 LDLSYYQKNI
+422 LDLSYYQNNV

-444 SLRENIGLSDINN
+444 SVRENIGLSDVNSI
-457 MSDTKIKKNIDNLKL
+457 SDSKIKKHIDNLKL
-472 DFLTLENNFNLNQ
+472 NFLTAENNFNLNQ

-492 DSRQLSGGQW
+492 DSRQISGGQW

-512 KNAGIYILDEPS
+512 KNASIYILDEPS

-537 EFVTRSKDKI
+537 EFVTRSRDKI
-547 SLFVSHNLMAASRA
+547 ALFVSHNLMAASRA

-576 SHDELINKSK
+576 KHDDLISKSK

-592 YSEKYEEEFDGRKES
+592 YSEKYEEESDG
-607 HY
+607 

>member
-1 MDAIMD
+1 MGTIMD

-33 KYASYLIILNVLQ
+33 KYASYLIILNILQ
-46 SIIPLAS
+46 SIIPLAN
-53 LFIYQELINAVFKKG
+53 LFIYQELINAVLKKG
-68 SNIFTVLIVY
+68 SNIFSVLIVY
-78 ILMQVLLS
+78 ILMQMMLS

-112 EKTSSLNLIDFEQA
+112 KKTSSLNLIDFEQA

-166 VTTWNVVV
+166 VSTWNVAV
-174 SIFLLIIPVISL
+174 STFLLIIPVISL

-192 GQLEFLIQWERAN
+192 GQLEFLIQWERVN

-233 YFIDKYGTLKRNF
+233 YFIDKYGALKRNF
-246 INQDLTISKKKVMF
+246 MNQDLNISKKKVLF

-266 LLSFIN
+266 LLNFIN
-272 GIAIFM
+272 GVAIFV

-310 IQNTYIIYNTSLFME
+310 IQNTYIIYNTSLLME

-333 GLDNDSIQ
+333 EVSNISIQ
-341 NSKISRIEKHI
+341 NSRISRIEKRI
-352 EKIKVKNLSFIYSG
+352 DKIKVNNLSFIYPG
-366 SVKKTLEDINAE
+366 SVKKTLEDINVE
-378 FNRGELVAIVGK
+378 FNKGELVAIVGK

-410 GLIYYDNESSDT
+410 GQIYYNNESSDV
-422 LDLSYYQKNI
+422 LDLSYYQNNV

-444 SLRENIGLSDINN
+444 SVRENIGLSDVNSI
-457 MSDTKIKKNIDNLKL
+457 SDSKIKKHIGNLKL
-472 DFLTLENNFNLNQ
+472 NFLTAENNFNLNQ

-492 DSRQLSGGQW
+492 DSRQISGGQW

-512 KNAGIYILDEPS
+512 KNASIYILDEPS

-537 EFVTRSKDKI
+537 EFVTSSKDKI
-547 SLFVSHNLMAASRA
+547 ALFVSHNLMAASRA

-576 SHDELINKSK
+576 KHDDLISKSK

-592 YSEKYEEEFDGRKES
+592 YSEKYEEESDG
-607 HY
+607 

>member
-1 MDAIMD
+1 MGTIMD

-33 KYASYLIILNVLQ
+33 KYASYLIILNILQ

-53 LFIYQELINAVFKKG
+53 LFIYQELINAVLKKG
-68 SNIFTVLIVY
+68 SNIFSVLIVY
-78 ILMQVLLS
+78 ILMQMMLS

-112 EKTSSLNLIDFEQA
+112 KKTSSLNLIDFEQA

-166 VTTWNVVV
+166 VSTWNVAV
-174 SIFLLIIPVISL
+174 STFLLIIPVISL

-246 INQDLTISKKKVMF
+246 MNQDLNISKKKVLF

-266 LLSFIN
+266 LLNFIN

-298 AITRVNT
+298 AITRE
-305 YSQSM
+305 
-310 IQNTYIIYNTSLFME
+310 NTYIIYNTSLFME

-333 GLDNDSIQ
+333 EVSNISIQ
-341 NSKISRIEKHI
+341 NSRISRIEKRI
-352 EKIKVKNLSFIYSG
+352 DKIKVNNLSFIYPG
-366 SVKKTLEDINAE
+366 SVKKTLEDINVE
-378 FNRGELVAIVGK
+378 FNKGELVAIVGK

-410 GLIYYDNESSDT
+410 GQIYYNNESSDV
-422 LDLSYYQKNI
+422 LDLSYYQNNV

-444 SLRENIGLSDINN
+444 SVRENIGLSDVNSI
-457 MSDTKIKKNIDNLKL
+457 SDSKIKKHIDNLKL
-472 DFLTLENNFNLNQ
+472 NFLTAENNFNLNQ

-492 DSRQLSGGQW
+492 DSRQISGGQW

-512 KNAGIYILDEPS
+512 KNASIYILDEPS

-537 EFVTRSKDKI
+537 EFVTRSRDKI
-547 SLFVSHNLMAASRA
+547 ALFVSHNLMAASRA

-576 SHDELINKSK
+576 KHDDLISKSK

-592 YSEKYEEEFDGRKES
+592 YSEKYEEESDG
-607 HY
+607 

>member
-1 MDAIMD
+1 MD

-18 LTIPKTIRLIFRIER
+18 LTIPKTIKLIFRIER
-33 KYASYLIILNVLQ
+33 RYAGYLIILSILQ

-78 ILMQVLLS
+78 ILMQILLS

-112 EKTSSLNLIDFEQA
+112 KKTSSLNLIDFEQA

-166 VTTWNVVV
+166 VSTWNMAV
-174 SIFLLIIPVISL
+174 STFLLIIPVISL

-233 YFIDKYGTLKRNF
+233 YLIDKYGTLKRNF
-246 INQDLTISKKKVMF
+246 MNQDLTISKKKVLF

-278 MIQSIRSGKLLVGNF
+278 MIQSTRSGKLLVGNF

-333 GLDNDSIQ
+333 EVDNTSVQ
-341 NSKISRIEKHI
+341 NSKILRIEKHI
-352 EKIKVKNLSFIYSG
+352 DKIIVKNLSFIYPG
-366 SVKKTLEDINAE
+366 SVNKSLEGINIE
-378 FNRGELVAIVGK
+378 FNKGELVAIVGK

-457 MSDTKIKKNIDNLKL
+457 MSDTKIKEIIDDLKL
-472 DFLTLENNFNLNQ
+472 DFLTLGKKLNPNQ

-512 KNAGIYILDEPS
+512 KNTSIYILDEPS

-547 SLFVSHNLMAASRA
+547 SLFVSHNLLAASRA

-569 GRIIDEG
+569 GRVTDEG

-592 YSEKYEEEFDGRKES
+592 YSEKYEEVSDG
-607 HY
+607 

>member
-1 MDAIMD
+1 MD

-33 KYASYLIILNVLQ
+33 KYASYLIILNILQ
-46 SIIPLAS
+46 SIIPLAN
-53 LFIYQELINAVFKKG
+53 LFIYQELINAVLKKG
-68 SNIFTVLIVY
+68 SNIFSVLIVY
-78 ILMQVLLS
+78 ILMQMMLS

-112 EKTSSLNLIDFEQA
+112 KKTSSLNLIDFEQA

-166 VTTWNVVV
+166 VSTWNVAV
-174 SIFLLIIPVISL
+174 STFLLIIPVISL

-192 GQLEFLIQWERAN
+192 GQLEFLIQWERVN

-233 YFIDKYGTLKRNF
+233 YFIDKYGALKRNF
-246 INQDLTISKKKVMF
+246 MNQDLNISKKKVLF

-266 LLSFIN
+266 LLNFIN
-272 GIAIFM
+272 GVAIFV

-310 IQNTYIIYNTSLFME
+310 IQNTYIIYNTSLLME

-333 GLDNDSIQ
+333 EVSNISIQ
-341 NSKISRIEKHI
+341 NSRISRIEKRI
-352 EKIKVKNLSFIYSG
+352 DKIKVNNLSFIYPG
-366 SVKKTLEDINAE
+366 SVKKTLEDINVE
-378 FNRGELVAIVGK
+378 FNKGELVAIVGK

-410 GLIYYDNESSDT
+410 GQIYYNNESSDV
-422 LDLSYYQKNI
+422 LDLSYYQNNV

-444 SLRENIGLSDINN
+444 SVRENIGLSDVNSI
-457 MSDTKIKKNIDNLKL
+457 SDSKIKKHIGNLKL
-472 DFLTLENNFNLNQ
+472 NFLTAENNFNLNQ

-492 DSRQLSGGQW
+492 DSRQISGGQW

-512 KNAGIYILDEPS
+512 KNASIYILDEPS

-537 EFVTRSKDKI
+537 EFVTSSKDKI
-547 SLFVSHNLMAASRA
+547 ALFVSHNLMAASRA

-576 SHDELINKSK
+576 KHDDLISKSK

-592 YSEKYEEEFDGRKES
+592 YSEKYEEESDG
-607 HY
+607 

>member
-1 MDAIMD
+1 MGTIMD
-7 KFTLKNFFQTI
+7 KFTLKKFFQTI

-33 KYASYLIILNVLQ
+33 KYASYLIILNILQ

-53 LFIYQELINAVFKKG
+53 LFIYQELINAVLKKG
-68 SNIFTVLIVY
+68 SNIFSVLIVY
-78 ILMQVLLS
+78 ILMQMMLS

-112 EKTSSLNLIDFEQA
+112 KKTSSLNLIDFEQA

-166 VTTWNVVV
+166 VSTWNVAV
-174 SIFLLIIPVISL
+174 STFLLIIPVISL

-246 INQDLTISKKKVMF
+246 MNQDLNISKKKVLF

-266 LLSFIN
+266 LLNFIN

-333 GLDNDSIQ
+333 EVSNISIQ
-341 NSKISRIEKHI
+341 NSRISRIEKRI
-352 EKIKVKNLSFIYSG
+352 DKIKVNNLSFIYPG
-366 SVKKTLEDINAE
+366 SVKKTLEDINVE
-378 FNRGELVAIVGK
+378 FNKGELVAIVGK

-410 GLIYYDNESSDT
+410 GQIYYNNESSDV
-422 LDLSYYQKNI
+422 LDLSYYQNNV

-444 SLRENIGLSDINN
+444 SVRENIGLSDVNSI
-457 MSDTKIKKNIDNLKL
+457 SDSKIKKHIDNLKL
-472 DFLTLENNFNLNQ
+472 NFLTAENNFNLNQ

-492 DSRQLSGGQW
+492 DSRQISGGQW

-512 KNAGIYILDEPS
+512 KNASIYILDEPS

-547 SLFVSHNLMAASRA
+547 ALFVSHNLMAASRA

-576 SHDELINKSK
+576 KHDDLISKSK

-592 YSEKYEEEFDGRKES
+592 YSEKYEEESDG
-607 HY
+607 

>member
-1 MDAIMD
+1 MGTIMD

-33 KYASYLIILNVLQ
+33 KYASYLIILNILQ

-53 LFIYQELINAVFKKG
+53 LFIYQELNNAVLKKG
-68 SNIFTVLIVY
+68 SNIFSVLIVY
-78 ILMQVLLS
+78 ILMQMMLS

-112 EKTSSLNLIDFEQA
+112 KKTSSLNLIDFEQA

-166 VTTWNVVV
+166 VSTWNVAV
-174 SIFLLIIPVISL
+174 STFLLIIPVISL

-246 INQDLTISKKKVMF
+246 MNQDLNISKKKVLF

-266 LLSFIN
+266 LLNFIN

-333 GLDNDSIQ
+333 EVSNISIQ
-341 NSKISRIEKHI
+341 NSRISRIEKRI
-352 EKIKVKNLSFIYSG
+352 DKIKVNNLSFIYPG
-366 SVKKTLEDINAE
+366 SVKKTLEDINVE
-378 FNRGELVAIVGK
+378 FNKGELVAIVGK

-410 GLIYYDNESSDT
+410 GQIYYNNESSDV
-422 LDLSYYQKNI
+422 LDLSYYQNNV

-444 SLRENIGLSDINN
+444 SVRENIGLSDVNSI
-457 MSDTKIKKNIDNLKL
+457 SDSKIKKHIDNLKL
-472 DFLTLENNFNLNQ
+472 NFLTAENNFNLNQ

-492 DSRQLSGGQW
+492 DSRQISGGQW

-512 KNAGIYILDEPS
+512 KNASIYILDEPS

-537 EFVTRSKDKI
+537 EFVTRSRDKI
-547 SLFVSHNLMAASRA
+547 ALFVSHNLMAASRA

-576 SHDELINKSK
+576 KHDDLISKSK

-592 YSEKYEEEFDGRKES
+592 YSEKYEEESDG
-607 HY
+607 

>member
-1 MDAIMD
+1 
-7 KFTLKNFFQTI
+7 TLKNFFQTI

>member
-1 MDAIMD
+1 MD

-33 KYASYLIILNVLQ
+33 KYASYLIILNILQ

-53 LFIYQELINAVFKKG
+53 LFIYQELINAVLKKG
-68 SNIFTVLIVY
+68 SNIFSVLIVY
-78 ILMQVLLS
+78 ILMQMMLS

-112 EKTSSLNLIDFEQA
+112 KKTSSLNLIDFEQA

-166 VTTWNVVV
+166 VSTWNVAV
-174 SIFLLIIPVISL
+174 STFLLIIPIISL

-246 INQDLTISKKKVMF
+246 MNQDLNISKKKVLF

-266 LLSFIN
+266 LLNFIN

-333 GLDNDSIQ
+333 EVSNISIQ
-341 NSKISRIEKHI
+341 NSRISRIEKRI
-352 EKIKVKNLSFIYSG
+352 DKIKVNNLSFIYPG
-366 SVKKTLEDINAE
+366 SVKKTLEDINVE
-378 FNRGELVAIVGK
+378 FNKGELVAIVGK

-410 GLIYYDNESSDT
+410 GQIYYNNESSDV
-422 LDLSYYQKNI
+422 LDLSYYQNNV

-444 SLRENIGLSDINN
+444 SVRENIGLSDVNSI
-457 MSDTKIKKNIDNLKL
+457 SDSKIKKHIDNLKL
-472 DFLTLENNFNLNQ
+472 NFLTAENNFNLNQ

-492 DSRQLSGGQW
+492 DSRQISGGQW

-512 KNAGIYILDEPS
+512 KNASIYILDEPS

-537 EFVTRSKDKI
+537 EFVTRSRDKI
-547 SLFVSHNLMAASRA
+547 ALFVSHNLMAASRA

-576 SHDELINKSK
+576 KHDDLISKSK

-592 YSEKYEEEFDGRKES
+592 YSEKYEEESDG
-607 HY
+607 

>member
-1 MDAIMD
+1 MD

-33 KYASYLIILNVLQ
+33 KYASYLIILNILQ

-53 LFIYQELINAVFKKG
+53 LFIYQELINAVLKKG
-68 SNIFTVLIVY
+68 SNIFSVLIVY
-78 ILMQVLLS
+78 ILMQMMLS

-112 EKTSSLNLIDFEQA
+112 KKTSSLNLIDFEQA

-166 VTTWNVVV
+166 VSTWNVAV
-174 SIFLLIIPVISL
+174 STFLLIIPVISL

-246 INQDLTISKKKVMF
+246 MNQDLNISKKKVLF

-266 LLSFIN
+266 LLNFIN

-333 GLDNDSIQ
+333 EVSNISIQ
-341 NSKISRIEKHI
+341 NSRISRIEKRI
-352 EKIKVKNLSFIYSG
+352 DKIKVNNLSFIYPG
-366 SVKKTLEDINAE
+366 SVKKTLEDINVE
-378 FNRGELVAIVGK
+378 FNKGELVAIVGK

-410 GLIYYDNESSDT
+410 GQIYYNNESSDV
-422 LDLSYYQKNI
+422 LDLSYYQNNV

-444 SLRENIGLSDINN
+444 SVRENIGLSDVNSI
-457 MSDTKIKKNIDNLKL
+457 SDSKIKKHIDNLKL
-472 DFLTLENNFNLNQ
+472 NFLTAENNFNLNQ

-492 DSRQLSGGQW
+492 DSRQISGGQW

-512 KNAGIYILDEPS
+512 KNASIYILDEPS

-537 EFVTRSKDKI
+537 EFVTRSRDKI
-547 SLFVSHNLMAASRA
+547 ALFVSHNLMAASRA

-576 SHDELINKSK
+576 KHDDLISKSK

-592 YSEKYEEEFDGRKES
+592 YSEKYEEESDG
-607 HY
+607 

>member
-1 MDAIMD
+1 
-7 KFTLKNFFQTI
+7 
-18 LTIPKTIRLIFRIER
+18 LIFRIER
-33 KYASYLIILNVLQ
+33 KYASYLIILNILQ

-53 LFIYQELINAVFKKG
+53 LFIYQELINAVLKKG
-68 SNIFTVLIVY
+68 SNIFSVLIVY
-78 ILMQVLLS
+78 ILMQMMLS

-112 EKTSSLNLIDFEQA
+112 KKTSSLNLIDFEQA

-166 VTTWNVVV
+166 VSTWNVAV
-174 SIFLLIIPVISL
+174 STFLLIIPVISL

-246 INQDLTISKKKVMF
+246 MNQDLNISKKKVLF

-266 LLSFIN
+266 LLNFIN

-333 GLDNDSIQ
+333 EVSNISIQ
-341 NSKISRIEKHI
+341 NSRISRIEKRI
-352 EKIKVKNLSFIYSG
+352 DKIKVNNLSFIYPG
-366 SVKKTLEDINAE
+366 SVKKTLEDINVE
-378 FNRGELVAIVGK
+378 FNKGELVAIVGK

-410 GLIYYDNESSDT
+410 GQIYYNNESSDV
-422 LDLSYYQKNI
+422 LDLSYYQNNV

-444 SLRENIGLSDINN
+444 SVRENIGLSDVNSI
-457 MSDTKIKKNIDNLKL
+457 SDSKIKKHIDNLKL
-472 DFLTLENNFNLNQ
+472 NFLTAENNFNLNQ

-492 DSRQLSGGQW
+492 DSRQISGGQW

-512 KNAGIYILDEPS
+512 KNASIYILDEPS

-547 SLFVSHNLMAASRA
+547 ALFVSHNLMAASRA

-576 SHDELINKSK
+576 KHDDLISKSK

-592 YSEKYEEEFDGRKES
+592 YSEKYEEESDG
-607 HY
+607 

>member
-1 MDAIMD
+1 
-7 KFTLKNFFQTI
+7 
-18 LTIPKTIRLIFRIER
+18 
-33 KYASYLIILNVLQ
+33 
-46 SIIPLAS
+46 AS
-53 LFIYQELINAVFKKG
+53 LFIYQELINAVLKKG
-68 SNIFTVLIVY
+68 SNIFSVLIVY
-78 ILMQVLLS
+78 ILMQMMLS

-112 EKTSSLNLIDFEQA
+112 KKTSSLNLIDFEQA

-166 VTTWNVVV
+166 VSTWNVAV
-174 SIFLLIIPVISL
+174 STFLLIIPVISL

-246 INQDLTISKKKVMF
+246 MNQDLNISKKKVLF

-266 LLSFIN
+266 LLNFIN
-272 GIAIFM
+272 GVAIFV

-310 IQNTYIIYNTSLFME
+310 IQNTYIIYNTSLLME

-333 GLDNDSIQ
+333 EVSNISIQ
-341 NSKISRIEKHI
+341 NSRISRIEKRI
-352 EKIKVKNLSFIYSG
+352 DKIKVNNLSFIYPG
-366 SVKKTLEDINAE
+366 SVKKTLEDINVE
-378 FNRGELVAIVGK
+378 FNKGELVAIVGK

-410 GLIYYDNESSDT
+410 GQIYYNNESSDV
-422 LDLSYYQKNI
+422 LDLSYYQNNV

-444 SLRENIGLSDINN
+444 SVRENIGLSDVNSI
-457 MSDTKIKKNIDNLKL
+457 SDSKIKKHIGNLKL
-472 DFLTLENNFNLNQ
+472 NFLTAENNFNLNQ

-492 DSRQLSGGQW
+492 DSRQISGGQW

-512 KNAGIYILDEPS
+512 KNASIYILDEPS

-547 SLFVSHNLMAASRA
+547 ALFVSHNLMAASRA

-576 SHDELINKSK
+576 KHDDLISKSK

-592 YSEKYEEEFDGRKES
+592 YSEKYEEESDG
-607 HY
+607 